1 MADAQLPLVDQN
13 IQIHSIKRVK
23 DELGV
28 TPHHPL
34 TVDRVPDIS
43 VMTESMD
50 ALFKTKNT
58 KGNEGIEFVVQY
70 PSSGCFTLEGVRIL
84 SRYDTPRT
92 VEREVREEERW

>member
-1 MADAQLPLVDQN
+1 M
-13 IQIHSIKRVK
+13 K
-23 DELGV
+23 DELDA

-43 VMTESMD
+43 VVMESMA
-50 ALFKTKNT
+50 ALFKMKNT

-70 PSSGCFTLEGVRIL
+70 PSSGCFTLERVRIL

-92 VEREVREEERW
+92 VGREVREEERW